1 MNMQEIKAIA
11 KERGLKSGSLKKI
24 ELVRVLQ
31 VSEGNE
37 PCFGMGKSG
46 VCGQTECLWKADC
59 N

>member
-1 MNMQEIKAIA
+1 MQEIKAIA